1 MAAAVVSQGDAFMHT
16 SGASKFHVPSL
27 RSKNVVSPQMA
38 MKSPIEVSG
47 KQVASL
53 VAGAVLL
60 GSSMLPLNVEADS
73 SLKFNFPPIDRK
85 DKDRCTF
92 RSSAIGQANAAR
104 DKLYDLRECS
114 MSGKDATGFDL
125 AGALM
130 QKGDFSKVKFKDAVM
145 SKVFANEAT
154 FDGADFSNA
163 VMDRGTWRKSSFK
176 GAIFANAVLSGSEF
190 EGSDLTD
197 ADFSDTYM
205 GDFDNKK
212 ICKNPTLQGTNPVTG
227 ADTRASASCRK

>member
-1 MAAAVVSQGDAFMHT
+1 MAAAVMSQGEAFMHT
-16 SGASKFHVPSL
+16 TGSSKLHVPTL
-27 RSKNVVSPQMA
+27 RSNNAISPQMA
-38 MKSPIEVSG
+38 MKPQIEVSS
-47 KQVASL
+47 KQVASF
-53 VAGAVLL
+53 VAGALIL
-60 GSSMLPLNVEADS
+60 GSSVLPLDVQADS

-85 DKDRCTF
+85 AKDRCTF

-104 DKLYDLRECS
+104 DKLYDLRECP
-114 MSGKDATGFDL
+114 MAGKDATGFDL

-145 SKVFANEAT
+145 SKVFADEAT

-197 ADFSDTYM
+197 SDFSDTYM

-227 ADTRASASCRK
+227 VDTRASASCRK